1 MKLPIQK
8 KWHFFQEFPIEW
20 PRGNQMEKTKK
31 TVQSEIKEKKSKT
44 KTQKVP
50 KLKKEPF
57 TLAEELFME
66 QYNQHLDGKNRKE
79 YPKILEDM

>member
-1 MKLPIQK
+1 
-8 KWHFFQEFPIEW
+8 
-20 PRGNQMEKTKK
+20 MEKTKK
-31 TVQSEIKEKKSKT
+31 TIQSENKEKKSKT

-50 KLKKEPF
+50 KLKKEPL

>member
-1 MKLPIQK
+1 
-8 KWHFFQEFPIEW
+8 
-20 PRGNQMEKTKK
+20 MEKTKK
-31 TVQSEIKEKKSKT
+31 TVHSENKEKKSKT